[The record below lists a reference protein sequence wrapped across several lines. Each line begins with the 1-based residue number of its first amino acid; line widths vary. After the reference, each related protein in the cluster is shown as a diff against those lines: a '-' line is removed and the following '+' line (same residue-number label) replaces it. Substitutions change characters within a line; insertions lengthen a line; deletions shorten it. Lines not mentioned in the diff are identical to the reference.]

1 MLAAVNIYGMA
12 QSRTRSTY
20 HHGDLRNALLR
31 AAAELAESD
40 GPQAVT
46 IRAAART
53 VGVTPTAAYRHFSG
67 QDELLAAVKDE
78 AFIRLGKAML
88 FYLDELPDSGHEVLD
103 AVRRSIAMA
112 RGYVRF
118 AVTEPGL
125 FRTAFV
131 RPAAP
136 PPEKAER
143 PEDPFGLLA
152 RGLDDLVKVG
162 YMAPESRPLAEF
174 AAWSAV
180 HGLAVM
186 LIDGGLADAPEQERR
201 LAVNRTLQLLAYGL
215 ADGEQAEP
223 SRSAVLNDV
232 R

>member
-12 QSRTRSTY
+12 KSRTRSTY

-46 IRAAART
+46 IRAAARA

-78 AFIRLGKAML
+78 AFVRLGKAML
-88 FYLDELPDSGHEVLD
+88 FYLDELPGSGDEVLD

-131 RPAAP
+131 RPTAP

-143 PEDPFGLLA
+143 PDDPFGLLA

-186 LIDGGLADAPEQERR
+186 LIDGGLADAPEPDRT
-201 LAVNRTLQLLAYGL
+201 LAVNRTLQMLAHGL
-215 ADGEQAEP
+215 ADGEHAEP
-223 SRSAVLNDV
+223 IRSAVVIDV
-232 R
+232 D